1 MRGTKALMVTALL
14 ALCAVFAV
22 TACDEIKEKIEEAV
36 ATCAD
41 VCQKINDC
49 GASPP
54 PAYVP
59 DMDVPAVDNGAV
71 NCVVNCGQADTRA
84 MHGYSECQLDCLNNA
99 ECGTMN
105 DCWDTKSD
113 LYNEKCLS
121 KREEGPPKPVE
132 PPAEAPPEAKEP
144 ANDTKTGNG
153 EVDDIIED
161 PAVQAAVE
169 KGGGGGE
176 PFVVNQG
183 SKPPQLLGEYAVQGS
198 IDDAK
203 NARPVGAK
211 INTAVCFKDLQE
223 NPAGRAKGWYVTYCE
238 KNVSGEDTAPI
249 TGTEDG
255 KFTAFFVF
263 EGAAT
268 VLFSGTVVEGKA
280 TGVEALVVYASGVDV
295 WEHSNTDWQNKS
307 LTCSCPL

>member
-1 MRGTKALMVTALL
+1 MRGTKTLIVMACVALGSIL
-14 ALCAVFAV
+14 AM
-22 TACDEIKEKIEEAV
+22 TACDEVQEALD
-36 ATCAD
+36 TCLD
-41 VCQKINDC
+41 PCQKVNDC
-49 GASPP
+49 GATPP
-54 PAYVP
+54 GGKIPGIDLP
-59 DMDVPAVDNGAV
+59 ETGNGAANCAV
-71 NCVVNCGQADTRA
+71 NCAQAETRA
-84 MHGYSECQLDCLNNA
+84 MNGYSECQLDCLAGA
-99 ECGTMN
+99 ECGNIN
-105 DCWDTKSD
+105 DCWDTKSA
-113 LYNEKCLS
+113 LYADKCLE
-121 KREEGPPKPVE
+121 KREGGRPPAVE

-144 ANDTKTGNG
+144 ENDTKTGNG
-153 EVDDIIED
+153 EVDEIIKD

-183 SKPPQLLGEYAVQGS
+183 SKPPQLLGEYAVQGN
-198 IDDAK
+198 IDDAL
-203 NARPVGAK
+203 NARPVGSK

-238 KNVSGEDTAPI
+238 KNVPGEDTAPI

-268 VLFSGTVVEGKA
+268 VLFSGTVVDGKA
-280 TGVEALVVYASGVDV
+280 TGVEALVVYAAGVDV